1 MEQLTIPD
9 TNTILYPGSI
19 VILAEYPYT
28 KWIVKH
34 GWYTYKDQQLNGW
47 YFRCISDGT
56 ILSLSNVNMGAITL
70 VSQGERPPTHCPP
83 SPMHLGPHHGPHPGP
98 GSGNGFSPREADQLR
113 RAFVTVDSIKQR
125 DALDNG
131 NLPDGKL
138 CRVNN
143 VNGKTK
149 YYAYD
154 VSISNWIEQ
163 PIDFMTETSAD
174 EKYVTQD
181 AFEWEYLSDCECG
194 CGKCPR

>member
-9 TNTILYPGSI
+9 TNTVLYPGSI

-28 KWIVKH
+28 KWIVKR

-47 YFRCISDGT
+47 YFRSITDGT
-56 ILSLSNVNMGAITL
+56 ILSLSNINMAAITL
-70 VSQGERPPTHCPP
+70 VSQGERPPMHCPP
-83 SPMHLGPHHGPHPGP
+83 PPPMPGP
-98 GSGNGFSPREADQLR
+98 APVPGLRPMPGYGFSPREADQLR

-131 NLPDGKL
+131 NLPDGKI

-149 YYAYD
+149 YYSYD
-154 VSISNWIEQ
+154 VSISAWIEQ
-163 PIDFMTETSAD
+163 PIDFLTETSAD

-181 AFEWEYLSDCECG
+181 EFSWEYMSDCECG
-194 CGKCPR
+194 CGNCPR